1 MRAEDG
7 ITPVLLFTENETN
20 TERLFGV
27 ANSGRY
33 VKDGIDD
40 AIVHGLRDRV
50 NEERGTKVAA
60 HVHALVDP
68 GSRSPFRSASRRA
81 KARPFVQFDAVMSRR
96 LAEADEFYAGVQAPH
111 LTDDERRVQRQAYAR
126 LLWSKQFYHYDVHH
140 WLAGDAAQP
149 APPRERW
156 QGRNRDWAL
165 HFHNADIV

>member
-1 MRAEDG
+1 VRAEDG

-68 GSRSPFRSASRRA
+68 GESFTIQIRLTPGA

-96 LAEADEFYAGVQAPH
+96 LAEADEFYAGVICDFANTGSNIDFRKP
-111 LTDDERRVQRQAYAR
+111 TSGV
-126 LLWSKQFYHYDVHH
+126 
-140 WLAGDAAQP
+140 
-149 APPRERW
+149 PRCCHSR
-156 QGRNRDWAL
+156 
-165 HFHNADIV
+165 